1 MCRRCPQVL
10 NWKNLEVMK
19 DQWLHAALK
28 VKWHRDL
35 GQFQEISRKKF
46 AQRGHGNRR
55 AKIWRI
61 LAKKSGDF
69 RKNRAY
75 DFQQSMIESKVPERY
90 VFTRENA
97 EKRSTMIK
105 KWMVHLTSK
114 RSACLYEEISREK
127 FYYSEAE
134 KVLRW

>member
-1 MCRRCPQVL
+1 MGTEEPKSDGFL
-10 NWKNLEVMK
+10 
-19 DQWLHAALK
+19 LK
-28 VKWHRDL
+28 S
-35 GQFQEISRKKF
+35 QEI
-46 AQRGHGNRR
+46 
-55 AKIWRI
+55 
-61 LAKKSGDF
+61 LE
-69 RKNRAY
+69 KNRAY

-134 KVLRW
+134 KMLR